1 MLYLLKINQFER
13 SYDIGIFKNEQSIYK
28 FIAKIP
34 FVKKDNSNFNYT
46 NYYMEFEDIP
56 EYYEVNFN
64 NYLYIITRFSFIPD
78 GTEIFFTWE
87 EIHCWDEKVA
97 TEKTFIN
104 GETLVDSYNF
114 PNNEVKDYI
123 QKRESLYIETKKYY
137 EEKGLKIERH
147 ALGSEDGEYVE
158 LTNDSI
164 LYLLDIEAVEIREQS
179 KNIEEFLYK
188 YKKRFK

>member
-1 MLYLLKINQFER
+1 M
-13 SYDIGIFKNEQSIYK
+13 G
-28 FIAKIP
+28 P
-34 FVKKDNSNFNYT
+34 
-46 NYYMEFEDIP
+46 
-56 EYYEVNFN
+56 
-64 NYLYIITRFSFIPD
+64 
-78 GTEIFFTWE
+78 EIFFTWE
-87 EIHCWDEKVA
+87 EIHYWDEKVA